1 MGVVV
6 AKAST
11 TPTMATKNGR
21 EVAQTLLSPG
31 VNQPR
36 PTPMTALA
44 ITNHQAPPKF
54 QASVGMSSQPASPST
69 TNANPAICAE
79 ATNERFTAKELTPA
93 RMAPMA
99 P

>member
-6 AKAST
+6 TNAST
-11 TPTMATKNGR
+11 TPMMAMKNGR

-36 PTPMTALA
+36 PAPIAALA
-44 ITNHQAPPKF
+44 ITNHQTPPKF
-54 QASVGMSSQPASPST
+54 QASVGMSSQPASPRT

-79 ATNERFTAKELTPA
+79 ATNERFTAKELAPA